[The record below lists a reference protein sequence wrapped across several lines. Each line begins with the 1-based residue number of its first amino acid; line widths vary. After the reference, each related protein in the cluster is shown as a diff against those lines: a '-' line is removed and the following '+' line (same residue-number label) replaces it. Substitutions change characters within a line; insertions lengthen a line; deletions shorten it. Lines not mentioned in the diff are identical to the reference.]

1 MNDYQFGS
9 LKNTKPA
16 AKASVVLSSP
26 APADSCEF
34 IGEYSLL
41 WVVHLNC
48 DYARLTGA
56 VALLLVI
63 LIPKF
68 GANAGLD

>member
-1 MNDYQFGS
+1 MIDYQFGS
-9 LKNTKPA
+9 LKKLIRQQKDPLFWVLLRLPVA
-16 AKASVVLSSP
+16 ANLLVIFLSRF
-26 APADSCEF
+26 A
-34 IGEYSLL
+34 
-41 WVVHLNC
+41 HLNC

-56 VALLLVI
+56 FALLLVI